1 MIFLFFSLI
10 YILVARSQYPDERT
24 MHRQCTKALQT
35 RRSKKLPRKTK
46 ASKLAPIAA
55 FMPVAAPAL
64 PRWQGI

>member
-1 MIFLFFSLI
+1 
-10 YILVARSQYPDERT
+10 